1 MKITVLGC
9 GALGQLWLTAL
20 CKHGHEVQGWLRVP
34 QPYCSVNLIG
44 EDGSIFNE
52 SLTANDPDFL
62 AQSDLLLVTLKAWQ
76 VSDAV
81 KTLAAQ
87 LPPTSPILLL
97 HNGMGT
103 LDELKSVP
111 QPLLMATTTHAAR
124 RDGNIIVHVASGV
137 THIGPARTQDGDY
150 SYLADVLQ
158 KVLPDVAWH
167 NHIRPQLW
175 RKLAVNCVINPLTA
189 LWNCPNGELK
199 NHPQEVAALC
209 AEVAA
214 VVEREGL
221 HTSADDLRCYVE
233 QVIESTAENISSM
246 LQDVRALRHTEI
258 DYITGYLLKRA
269 RAHGI
274 AVPENARLEEMEA
287 VTTIDLMVRGGIKV
301 TTASVAS
308 DGNLAITCS
317 RGVKILADAPLVQVA
332 DGDYDIIVLP
342 GGLKGAECFRDS
354 PLLVETVRQ
363 FHLSGRIV
371 AAICAA
377 AGTVLVPHDIFPI
390 GNMTGFPGLKDTIP
404 EDQWVDKRVVW
415 DPRVN
420 LLTSQGPGT
429 AIDFGLKIIDLLVGR
444 EKAYEVASSLV
455 MPAGIYNYYEE

>member
-20 CKHGHEVQGWLRVP
+20 CKQGHEVQGWLRVP
-34 QPYCSVNLIG
+34 QPYCSVNLID
-44 EDGSIFNE
+44 EDGIIFNE

-81 KTLAAQ
+81 KALASQ

-103 LDELKSVP
+103 IDELKSVK

-137 THIGPARTQDGDY
+137 THIGPAREQDGVY

-158 KVLPDVAWH
+158 QVLPDVAWH
-167 NHIRPQLW
+167 DNIRPQLW
-175 RKLAVNCVINPLTA
+175 RKLAVNCVINPMTA
-189 LWNCPNGELK
+189 LWDCPNGELK
-199 NHPQEVAALC
+199 NHPHEVAALC

-214 VVEREGL
+214 VIEREGL
-221 HTSADDLRCYVE
+221 HTSADDIQYYVE

-246 LQDVRALRHTEI
+246 LQDVRGLRHTEI

-274 AVPENARLEEMEA
+274 SVPENARLY
-287 VTTIDLMVRGGIKV
+287 DMVKRKESEYERV
-301 TTASVAS
+301 
-308 DGNLAITCS
+308 
-317 RGVKILADAPLVQVA
+317 
-332 DGDYDIIVLP
+332 
-342 GGLKGAECFRDS
+342 
-354 PLLVETVRQ
+354 
-363 FHLSGRIV
+363 
-371 AAICAA
+371 
-377 AGTVLVPHDIFPI
+377 GT
-390 GNMTGFPGLKDTIP
+390 GM
-404 EDQWVDKRVVW
+404 
-415 DPRVN
+415 PR
-420 LLTSQGPGT
+420 PW
-429 AIDFGLKIIDLLVGR
+429 
-444 EKAYEVASSLV
+444 
-455 MPAGIYNYYEE
+455 